1 MGLVNASA
9 FSSIVGSKK
18 HINKQGGSARRGD
31 FLETIVVA
39 GKHIGALIDK
49 LGVDHLMTA
58 MIDELQQ
65 AFRGFNPKTQQVRTR
80 DGFHYHVPALGLL
93 EWMPCMH
100 LGEQITVKMVAYH
113 PDNPVQGKLPTI
125 LSTVHIYDPR
135 TGHLRGLIDG
145 TFLTAL
151 RTGAASCVASQ
162 ILAKPD
168 SRVVGIIGCG
178 AQAVTQLHALSLHY
192 DLQTVLI
199 RDINPAAEASF
210 AARVQRFL
218 GPTAEVRPASVE
230 QIVPAVDILV
240 TATSQ
245 PPGEAP
251 LFAALETRPGLHV
264 NAVGSDFAGK
274 VELPLSLLNRAFVC
288 PDDRQQAMLE
298 GECQRLTADQ
308 IGPELWELVQSSELA
323 DRQRQALTV
332 FDSTGWALEDQ
343 VAGNLLLRL
352 AQQHNLGERIQL
364 ERITRD
370 PLNPYD
376 QQLYQPQAVKVE
388 TGTG

>member
-1 MGLVNASA
+1 M
-9 FSSIVGSKK
+9 
-18 HINKQGGSARRGD
+18 
-31 FLETIVVA
+31 ETVVVA
-39 GKHIGALIDK
+39 GKHIGALIDR
-49 LGVDHLMTA
+49 LGVDHLMAA
-58 MIDELQQ
+58 MIEELQQ
-65 AFRGFNPKTQQVRTR
+65 AFRDFNPKLQQVRTR

-113 PDNPVQGKLPTI
+113 PDNPLQSNLPTI
-125 LSTVHIYDPR
+125 LSTVHVYDPR

-151 RTGAASCVASQ
+151 RTGAASCIASQ

-168 SRVVGIIGCG
+168 SRTVGIIGCG
-178 AQAVTQLHALSLHY
+178 AQAVTQLHALSLRF
-192 DLQTVLI
+192 DVETVLI
-199 RDINPAAEASF
+199 QDINPAAEASF

-218 GPTAEVRPASVE
+218 APTAEIRLASVE
-230 QIVPAVDILV
+230 QIVPAVDILI

-251 LFAALETRPGLHV
+251 LFSAVETRPWLHI

-274 VELPLSLLNRAFVC
+274 VELPLSLLTKAVVC
-288 PDDRQQAMLE
+288 PDDRKQAMLE
-298 GECQRLTADQ
+298 GECQRLTEDQ
-308 IGPELWELVQSSELA
+308 IGPELWELMQSTGPA
-323 DRQRQALTV
+323 DARQQQSLTV

-376 QQLYQPQAVKVE
+376 KELYQTLTVKAGA
-388 TGTG
+388 GTG

>member
-1 MGLVNASA
+1 M
-9 FSSIVGSKK
+9 
-18 HINKQGGSARRGD
+18 
-31 FLETIVVA
+31 ETVVI
-39 GKHIGALIDK
+39 GTKHIGALIDR
-49 LGVDHLMTA
+49 LGVDYLMRC

-65 AFRGFNPKTQQVRTR
+65 AFGAFNPKTQQVRTR
-80 DGFHYHVPALGLL
+80 DGFHYHAPALGLL

-100 LGEQITVKMVAYH
+100 LGEQITVKMVGYH
-113 PDNPVQGKLPTI
+113 PENPRNGGLPTI
-125 LSTVHIYDPR
+125 ISTVHIYDPR
-135 TGHLRGLIDG
+135 NGHLRGLIDG

-151 RTGAASCVASQ
+151 RTGAASCVASR
-162 ILAKPD
+162 ILARPD

-192 DLQTVLI
+192 DIKKVLVQ
-199 RDINPAAEASF
+199 DINPSAEASF
-210 AARVQRFL
+210 AARVASFI
-218 GPTAEVRPASVE
+218 GPATQIIRARVE

-251 LFAALETRPGLHV
+251 LFGALETRPWLHV
-264 NAVGSDFAGK
+264 NAIGSDFAGK
-274 VELPLSLLNRAFVC
+274 VELPPKLLASAFVC

-298 GECQRLTADQ
+298 GECQRLTEDQ
-308 IGPELWELVQSSELA
+308 IGPELWELVQRNEQSA
-323 DRQRQALTV
+323 HQQQALTV

-352 AQQHNLGERIQL
+352 AQQHQLGERVQL

-376 QQLYQPQAVKVE
+376 RELHQQLNARLE
-388 TGTG
+388 AGAG

>member
-1 MGLVNASA
+1 M
-9 FSSIVGSKK
+9 
-18 HINKQGGSARRGD
+18 
-31 FLETIVVA
+31 ETIVIA
-39 GKHIGALIDK
+39 GKHIGALIDR
-49 LGVDHLMTA
+49 LGIDYLMHC
-58 MIDELQQ
+58 MIDELRQ
-65 AFRGFNPKTQQVRTR
+65 AFVDFNPKTQQVRTR
-80 DGFHYHVPALGLL
+80 DGFHYHSPALGLL

-113 PDNPVQGKLPTI
+113 PDNPLSGNLPTI

-135 TGHLRGLIDG
+135 NGHLRGLIDG

-162 ILAKPD
+162 ILARPD
-168 SRVVGIIGCG
+168 SKVVGIIGCG

-192 DLQTVLI
+192 DVKKVLVQ
-199 RDINPAAEASF
+199 DINPAAEASF
-210 AARVQRFL
+210 SARVGRFIK
-218 GPTAEVRPASVE
+218 PETQISQAAVE
-230 QIVPAVDILV
+230 QIVASADILV

-251 LFAALETRPGLHV
+251 LFGALETQPWLHV
-264 NAVGSDFAGK
+264 NAIGSDFAGK
-274 VELPLSLLNRAFVC
+274 VELPLKLLANAFVC

-298 GECQRLTADQ
+298 GECQRLTEDQ
-308 IGPELWELVQSSELA
+308 IGPELWELVQRNEQSGRL
-323 DRQRQALTV
+323 QQALTV

-352 AQQHNLGERIQL
+352 AQQHQLGERVQL

-376 QQLYQPQAVKVE
+376 PELHQQLAVKAE
-388 TGTG
+388 AGAR